1 MTYSFRRL
9 IPLIAAATAGLF
21 LTQCASLQPRKESSQ
36 VRVLPRESVLV
47 LVQSLDSGLVAE
59 LTRVGVDPVGF
70 EAKVKT
76 EIEYHLLQRKQEVA
90 KDSAS
95 TDVFLTLT
103 MRYTTPTAMST
114 GVTARMTLRADRGT
128 QHQQETWTWTSATRK
143 NLSGMRAGY
152 FSRDVADE
160 VMTHVKARKQYEP
173 VPPLILFN

>member
-9 IPLIAAATAGLF
+9 LPVLAASVAGLF
-21 LTQCASLQPRKESSQ
+21 LTQCASLQTRKDSSQ

-47 LVQSLDSGLVAE
+47 LVQPLDSALGAE

-95 TDVFLTLT
+95 ADVFLKLV
-103 MRYTTPTAMST
+103 MVYAPSTAMST
-114 GVTARMTLRADRGT
+114 GVTALMTLRADRGT
-128 QHQQETWTWTSATRK
+128 QHQQETWTWTSAPRK
-143 NLSGMRAGY
+143 AIGGIRAGY

-160 VMTHVKARKQYEP
+160 VMAHVKARKQYEP
-173 VPPLILFN
+173 VPTLIMFN